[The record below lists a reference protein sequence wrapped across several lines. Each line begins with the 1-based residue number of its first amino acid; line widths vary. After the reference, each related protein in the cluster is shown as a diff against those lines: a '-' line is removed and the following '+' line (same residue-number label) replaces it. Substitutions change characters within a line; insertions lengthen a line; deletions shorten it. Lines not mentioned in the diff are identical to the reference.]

1 MGQPVR
7 VQVPPSASSEASRI
21 SGRPFGFLGGH
32 SWILK
37 AALDPAD
44 IRIVE
49 THGSCNGPGNGIH
62 VLIVDDHPEVLEILS
77 ELLEESGY
85 RVTCCSGGLS
95 ALLTMGRVRPDLM
108 LLDLKL
114 DDISGFDVYRAV
126 RADAEFVD
134 LPVIFVSGVFLEEEI
149 IRARSGDASA
159 RLLLKPIPGE
169 VLVAEIEQAVGG
181 RRRAA

>member
-1 MGQPVR
+1 MGR
-7 VQVPPSASSEASRI
+7 GDR
-21 SGRPFGFLGGH
+21 
-32 SWILK
+32 
-37 AALDPAD
+37 
-44 IRIVE
+44 
-49 THGSCNGPGNGIH
+49 IH
-62 VLIVDDHPEVLEILS
+62 VLIVDDNPEVLEILS

-95 ALLTMGRVRPDLM
+95 ALLTVGRERPDLM

-126 RADAEFVD
+126 RADAMCAD
-134 LPVIFVSGVFLEEEI
+134 LPIIFVSGVFLDEEI

-169 VLVAEIEQAVGG
+169 VLVSEIEQAVEV